1 MSFFHTDSTLT
12 STEDNF
18 FIWAF
23 KIRSETC
30 VYVYTEND
38 HKYNCCWC
46 WHEDDRLVIETP
58 TEALLLMTPL
68 SKLMSHWAKQTTIP
82 PWFTVQFIPGTFS
95 TFSEMV
101 RECFVLICE
110 TQSSEMC
117 ASWRCRT
124 ATHCCISLDS
134 DSWTLT
140 SALLPKLPT
149 TSKNTSGS
157 NTTSV
162 ENQQNEITGRWGHF
176 LYRVNWGASHPLA
189 FHMDKTSPQIS
200 FHLTKVWLKW
210 RIFLGEIK

>member
-1 MSFFHTDSTLT
+1 MFIATQKMIINTTAADADMRMTRWWLKATDDTT
-12 STEDNF
+12 FQTDE
-18 FIWAF
+18 
-23 KIRSETC
+23 
-30 VYVYTEND
+30 
-38 HKYNCCWC
+38 
-46 WHEDDRLVIETP
+46 
-58 TEALLLMTPL
+58 PL
-68 SKLMSHWAKQTTIP
+68 SKTNYDAL
-82 PWFTVQFIPGTFS
+82 WFTVQFIPGTFS

-117 ASWRCRT
+117 TSWRCRT
-124 ATHCCISLDS
+124 ATHCCISHDS

-200 FHLTKVWLKW
+200 FRLTKVWLKW